1 MIPSRWL
8 KILSNV
14 NSPLFSRYLCI
25 TLRTLHSHTTYVN
38 QREHCKQWRSLHQ
51 STIHQQNNYA
61 ALHSL
66 KAKNALKWGKVIP
79 SSHQSTW
86 PLHGAAPLPIYGYKP
101 HLHYVYFLLSL
112 QPWKAK
118 SGSLPNTTSSQAA
131 RQVCISKATR
141 VPFLDDFV
149 ALNIIIATILVFSNI
164 LQFAFLAFFFAR
176 MLLQKCTG
184 TCLLASY
191 ANET

>member
-1 MIPSRWL
+1 ML
-8 KILSNV
+8 LNEEK
-14 NSPLFSRYLCI
+14 LFHHHISQHDLYMAQHHYPYMDTNHIC
-25 TLRTLHSHTTYVN
+25 TM
-38 QREHCKQWRSLHQ
+38 
-51 STIHQQNNYA
+51 STSCLA
-61 ALHSL
+61 VS
-66 KAKNALKWGKVIP
+66 G
-79 SSHQSTW
+79 
-86 PLHGAAPLPIYGYKP
+86 
-101 HLHYVYFLLSL
+101 L